1 MRIQRGLLQR
11 AAATGMIA
19 AVALSGVAAETNG
32 GALSIPGAVVTGGG
46 GPRIQFA
53 TPIYDFGRVKSGEVV
68 KHTYV
73 FTNAGGAMLQVSNV
87 QVSCGCTTAGE
98 WSRQVEPGKTGNI
111 PIQFNSASFN
121 GQVGKAITVTCND
134 TNQPAVVLQMKGTIW
149 KPVDITPQF
158 AVLNVTAESASTSTT
173 VRILNNEEA
182 PLTLSAPASSNPA
195 FAVELRTNQPGKEFQ
210 LIIKTVPP
218 LPPGNAQGQV
228 SMKTSSTNMP
238 VINVSVWANVQP
250 VITVMPPQIGLGAA
264 PLANATAAVVS
275 IRSNG
280 TNTLALSEPAVN
292 AKGVEMQLKEVE
304 AGRSFTLALNFP
316 AGFEIAQGERVEL
329 SVRSSHPQFPSI
341 KVPVVQAARPA
352 PPVMPLGTPAA
363 QPTAKQ

>member
-1 MRIQRGLLQR
+1 MRKNQSKQRNRNGSSSPPVRLQYTHPTAAAVCCGGHLQR
-11 AAATGMIA
+11 L
-19 AVALSGVAAETNG
+19 V
-32 GALSIPGAVVTGGG
+32 PG
-46 GPRIQFA
+46 
-53 TPIYDFGRVKSGEVV
+53 
-68 KHTYV
+68 
-73 FTNAGGAMLQVSNV
+73 
-87 QVSCGCTTAGE
+87 
-98 WSRQVEPGKTGNI
+98 
-111 PIQFNSASFN
+111 
-121 GQVGKAITVTCND
+121 
-134 TNQPAVVLQMKGTIW
+134 
-149 KPVDITPQF
+149 QF

-173 VRILNNEEA
+173 VRILNNEET

-210 LIIKTVPP
+210 LIIKTVPS

-292 AKGVEMQLKEVE
+292 AKGVDMQLKEVE

-316 AGFEIAQGERVEL
+316 AGFEIAQGERVEVSL
-329 SVRSSHPQFPSI
+329 RSSHPQFPSI
-341 KVPVVQAARPA
+341 RVPVVQAA
-352 PPVMPLGTPAA
+352 PPGAAGHALGHACGAA
-363 QPTAKQ
+363 DCETVGLRKAARR

>member
-1 MRIQRGLLQR
+1 M
-11 AAATGMIA
+11 
-19 AVALSGVAAETNG
+19 
-32 GALSIPGAVVTGGG
+32 
-46 GPRIQFA
+46 
-53 TPIYDFGRVKSGEVV
+53 
-68 KHTYV
+68 
-73 FTNAGGAMLQVSNV
+73 
-87 QVSCGCTTAGE
+87 
-98 WSRQVEPGKTGNI
+98 
-111 PIQFNSASFN
+111 
-121 GQVGKAITVTCND
+121 
-134 TNQPAVVLQMKGTIW
+134 
-149 KPVDITPQF
+149 
-158 AVLNVTAESASTSTT
+158 LNVTSESASASTT

-250 VITVMPPQIGLGAA
+250 VLTVMPPQIGLGAA

-275 IRSNG
+275 IRNNG

-292 AKGVEMQLKEVE
+292 AKGVDMQLKEVE

-316 AGFEIAQGERVEL
+316 AGFEIAQGERIEL

-352 PPVMPLGTPAA
+352 PTVMHLGTPAE
-363 QPTAKQ
+363 QPTAEAVGLRKAARR

>member
-1 MRIQRGLLQR
+1 MRAQEGFVKG

-19 AVALSGVAAETNG
+19 TVALSTLAAETNG
-32 GALSIPGAVVTGGG
+32 GALSIPGAVVTGGDA
-46 GPRIQFA
+46 PRIQFA
-53 TPIYDFGRVKSGEVV
+53 TPIYDFGRVKSGDVV

-73 FTNAGGAMLQVSNV
+73 FTNVGGAMLQVSNV

-134 TNQPAVVLQMKGTIW
+134 TNQPAVVLQMKGTMW

-158 AVLNVTAESASTSTT
+158 AVLNVTAEAASTSTT

-182 PLTLSAPASSNPA
+182 PLALSAPASSSPA
-195 FAVELRTNQPGKEFQ
+195 FAAELRTNQPGKEFQ

-218 LPPGNAQGQV
+218 LPAGNAQGQV
-228 SMKTSSTNMP
+228 TMKASSTNMP

-264 PLANATAAVVS
+264 PLANATAAMVS
-275 IRSNG
+275 IRNNG
-280 TNTLALSEPAVN
+280 TNTLALSEPAIQSFSSKTISP
-292 AKGVEMQLKEVE
+292 AR
-304 AGRSFTLALNFP
+304 RSP
-316 AGFEIAQGERVEL
+316 PRPEL
-329 SVRSSHPQFPSI
+329 R
-341 KVPVVQAARPA
+341 
-352 PPVMPLGTPAA
+352 
-363 QPTAKQ
+363 KQTRR